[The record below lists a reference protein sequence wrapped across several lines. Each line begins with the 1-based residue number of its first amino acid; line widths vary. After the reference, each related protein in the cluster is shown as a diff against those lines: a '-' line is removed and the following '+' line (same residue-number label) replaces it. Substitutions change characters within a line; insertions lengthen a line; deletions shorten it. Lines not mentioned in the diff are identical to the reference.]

1 MTMPCRDHT
10 SDSTVLKRRLA
21 DLFCKGQVVFQ
32 PLWVIRVLSL
42 NWAIVSTEKVSGNEH
57 SCVPV
62 KLYL

>member
-1 MTMPCRDHT
+1 MTMPRRDHT
-10 SDSTVLKRRLA
+10 SDNTVLKQRLT
-21 DLFCKGQVVFQ
+21 DLFCKRQVVFW

-42 NWAIVSTEKVSGNEH
+42 NSAIVSTEKVPGNEH